1 MMHYTCTLFAFFRY
15 LCDHLR
21 CYHGDDPIQRI
32 PHLRDL
38 VSADESCDEAVE
50 LAELLLQQGTQKIV
64 VFRPPSSEQS
74 EATLQFE

>member
-1 MMHYTCTLFAFFRY
+1 MVPNDALYTCTLSAFFRY

-21 CYHGDDPIQRI
+21 CYHGDDPTQRI

-38 VSADESCDEAVE
+38 VSADESCDEVVE

-64 VFRPPSSEQS
+64 VSDLLVPSK
-74 EATLQFE
+74 ARV